1 MSEER
6 DAQWAEFERLGE
18 EEVRKRLGAQQYGE
32 AKVKLA
38 RAWLEQR
45 DALHASA
52 DRRKAIDVAT
62 EANTISRQANDL
74 SREAN
79 TTAAGAAIA
88 AREAA
93 DATKAN
99 ARIAAGALAM
109 AFLALVVSVLATLI
123 K

>member
-6 DAQWAEFERLGE
+6 DAQWAEFERFGD
-18 EEVRKRLGAQQYGE
+18 EEVRKRLGAQQFGD

-62 EANTISRQANDL
+62 EANKISRQANDL

-79 TTAAGAAIA
+79 TTAAGGLAGGAAPH
-88 AREAA
+88 
-93 DATKAN
+93 ATKAN